1 MVTQEALIPSGSKGG
16 FLLRLFHSKVP
27 PQVRPFREHH
37 HTAFEIA
44 VFLSGQGIY
53 TLRDRSYD
61 IQPGDVFLF
70 SSNEV
75 HSITRIDEGEDME
88 LMNIHFEP
96 RFIWSTHSDLF
107 DAKYLKIFLDR
118 SERFENRLDR
128 DNPATGEIRQMM
140 LALEREF
147 QRREAEYALMV
158 KIQLLQILVTMIRS
172 YDYVAQDKGEGF
184 YAVQGSLARLEE
196 AMSYMDVHFCGDIT
210 LEELANIAHMS
221 RSYFSTLFKR
231 FNGISPWEYITSRR
245 IELAKRYLRSSDCTM
260 LEIATSCGYNN
271 TVNFNRAFRQTTG
284 RTPSEY
290 RAGGQTVE

>member
-1 MVTQEALIPSGSKGG
+1 MVTQEALIPSGIKGG
-16 FLLRLFHSKVP
+16 FLLRLFHSKVT
-27 PQVRPFREHH
+27 PQVRPFQEHH

-44 VFLSGQGIY
+44 VFLSGRGVY
-53 TLRDRSYD
+53 TLRDRAYD
-61 IQPGDVFLF
+61 ILPGDVFLF

-75 HSITRIDEGEDME
+75 HSITRIDKGEDME

-118 SERFENRLDR
+118 SDRFENRLDR

-140 LALEREF
+140 LAVERELHR
-147 QRREAEYALMV
+147 QEEEYALMV

-172 YDYVAQDKGEGF
+172 YDYVAQDEGEGF

-196 AMSYMDVHFCGDIT
+196 AMSYMDSHFCGDIT
-210 LEELANIAHMS
+210 LEELAGVAHMS

-245 IELAKRYLRSSDCTM
+245 VELAKHYLKSTDWTM

-284 RTPSEY
+284 LTPSDY